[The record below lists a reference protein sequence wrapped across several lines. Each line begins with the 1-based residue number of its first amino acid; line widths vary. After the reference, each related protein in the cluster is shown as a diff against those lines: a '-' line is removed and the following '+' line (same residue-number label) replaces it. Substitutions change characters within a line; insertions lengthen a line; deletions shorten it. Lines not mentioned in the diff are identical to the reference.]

1 MSPKDRPKS
10 PRHRLFVALELPDEF
25 LDPFVAW
32 REEAFEDRRDLRLPS
47 RYSLHVTLVFLG
59 YQYERDVEKIA
70 EASFSDGGAPFE
82 LKPTD
87 VTAVPPRRP
96 RLYAV
101 GLEDSGDK
109 LTAWQGKLAERL
121 SGAGYYEPEK
131 RPFWPHITIARF
143 KQTERHRTG
152 GGARG
157 GARGGGPAAQPAP
170 MPELP
175 EELQAAFEAGKLT
188 LYKSIL
194 RPQGAEY
201 EPLARVEVSKPAKAK
216 SGEAGAQAKPESDA
230 SS

>member
-10 PRHRLFVALELPDEF
+10 PRIRLFVALELPDQF
-25 LDPFVAW
+25 LDPLVSW
-32 REEAFEDRRDLRLPS
+32 REEAFADRRDLRLPS
-47 RYSLHVTLVFLG
+47 RYSLHVTLAFLG
-59 YQYERDVEKIA
+59 YQYERDVEKIT
-70 EASFSDGGAPFE
+70 EASFSDGGPGGEAFQ

-87 VTAVPPRRP
+87 VTEVPPRRP

-109 LTAWQGKLAERL
+109 LTTWQGKLADRL
-121 SGAGYYEPEK
+121 SGAGFYEPEK

-143 KQTERHRTG
+143 KQTERHRTS

-157 GARGGGPAAQPAP
+157 GARGGGPAAQPEP

-175 EELQAAFEAGKLT
+175 EELQTAFQAGKLT
-188 LYKSIL
+188 LYKSTL

-201 EPLARVEVSKPAKAK
+201 EPLARVEL
-216 SGEAGAQAKPESDA
+216 SDA
-230 SS
+230 ES